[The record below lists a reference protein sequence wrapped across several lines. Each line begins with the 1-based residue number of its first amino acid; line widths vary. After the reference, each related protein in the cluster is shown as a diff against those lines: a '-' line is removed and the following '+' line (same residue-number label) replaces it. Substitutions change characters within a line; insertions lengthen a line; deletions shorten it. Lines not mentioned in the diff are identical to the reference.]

1 MLKQY
6 TALSVVAPSAERIVQ
21 GLKTLEIRSWQP
33 QTIPL
38 KNLVIVENQHFLRNE
53 GEQEIGRALAL
64 VDIESI
70 HVWQADEIE
79 AACASYWA
87 EGYFAWTMSNV
98 RPFSQP
104 VVCLAQR
111 KLYTLELDLEGL
123 ISN

>member
-87 EGYFAWTMSNV
+87 VGQKDIL
-98 RPFSQP
+98 PGQ
-104 VVCLAQR
+104 
-111 KLYTLELDLEGL
+111 
-123 ISN
+123 

>member
-21 GLKTLEIRSWQP
+21 GQKTLEIRSWQP

-38 KNLVIVENQHFLRNE
+38 KNLVIVENQHFLRNK

-70 HVWQADEIE
+70 HVWQADEID
-79 AACASYWA
+79 AACAS
-87 EGYFAWTMSNV
+87 
-98 RPFSQP
+98 
-104 VVCLAQR
+104 
-111 KLYTLELDLEGL
+111 
-123 ISN
+123 